1 MDSSTGGVELGV
13 WLCVAM
19 TLFLPDSLSL
29 SHNCPMLFQGNSW
42 EMCGFSHERG
52 QCSPLPT
59 YYPHPS
65 VCYWGLNLRLSVWK
79 TNHLPLSYIFLAFS
93 FFFLSAT
100 SCSCTVYLTDFC
112 TLLCIFSILLHEVSQ
127 KVEAT
132 LLVQGMGRAW
142 KIQQLFLWSRGVPL
156 DTVTPFEQLSIAP
169 ALCSPQICMDRSQ
182 CFASIRISRVSKL
195 TEFS

>member
-42 EMCGFSHERG
+42 EVCEFSHEG
-52 QCSPLPT
+52 NAALSQHTTPT
-59 YYPHPS
+59 L
-65 VCYWGLNLRLSVWK
+65 VCVTGELNLRLSVWK
-79 TNHLPLSYIFLAFS
+79 TNRLPLSYIFLAFS

-100 SCSCTVYLTDFC
+100 SCSCIVYLTDFC

-142 KIQQLFLWSRGVPL
+142 RIQQLFLWSRGVPL

-169 ALCSPQICMDRSQ
+169 AVCSPQIFMDRSQ